1 MLTCSKFDSAMHSGQ
16 YGHRPYTTGLLLNE
30 CLVVWCGSRA
40 MLGMVWQIVHARL
53 SASQCSAWR
62 LQQAVTLTANGRAVA
77 AAAAGG
83 VHLEAF
89 VHRAVW
95 LAGL

>member
-1 MLTCSKFDSAMHSGQ
+1 MI
-16 YGHRPYTTGLLLNE
+16 
-30 CLVVWCGSRA
+30 
-40 MLGMVWQIVHARL
+40 WQIVHARL